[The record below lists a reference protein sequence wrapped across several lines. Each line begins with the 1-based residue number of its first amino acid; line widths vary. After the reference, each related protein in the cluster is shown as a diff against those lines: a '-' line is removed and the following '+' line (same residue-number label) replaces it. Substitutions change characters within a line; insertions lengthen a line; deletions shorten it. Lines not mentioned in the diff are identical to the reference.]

1 MFRAVVMAAIA
12 VMVFMMIAAGIRIIL
27 QVALRESFRR
37 RVRRPLHAGIEFYT
51 RIGQRHLCA
60 HADTAAD
67 QCVNLR
73 CLKESGQRA
82 MSASIGVYYLFS
94 RDPAILR
101 VIQLELLR
109 MSEMMENLSIF
120 VGDCDSHTCTS
131 FLHDCLINLNR
142 FIFTASACDQQPL
155 AVNKNIRDFFPCA
168 VIYCRNRG
176 AGDIHSRSA
185 GFLCEAF
192 VIQKP

>member
-1 MFRAVVMAAIA
+1 MVVVM
-12 VMVFMMIAAGIRIIL
+12 MITMCIRIIF
-27 QVALRESFRR
+27 QITLRESFCC
-37 RVRRPLHAGIEFYT
+37 RVRRALNTGIEFYT
-51 RIGQRHLCA
+51 RIGQRHLRA
-60 HADTAAD
+60 HADATAD
-67 QCVNLR
+67 QRVNFL

-82 MSASIGVYYLFS
+82 VSASIGVYYLFS

-168 VIYCRNRG
+168 VLYCRNRG
-176 AGDIHSRSA
+176 AGDIHNKEVIFLSINS
-185 GFLCEAF
+185 GFPNH
-192 VIQKP
+192 QH